1 MYWRFFAGVLLL
13 LAMATGCGA
22 ELVPHHQ
29 VTAELQAMK
38 AAAERSELKGVKD
51 DRKIIYT
58 GQLNLAVKSL
68 DDTER
73 EIKRLLAAAE
83 GQIAEFK
90 EERTAGDQRAGHWKV
105 RVPPGKFT
113 EFVEQV
119 AGLGVAERREMQA
132 ADVTEEFVDVEA
144 RLKNKR
150 QLEARILKLLDDKTG
165 EIKDVVAVENELARV
180 REEIERIEGRLRML
194 SNQIDLSTITIFA
207 YERREYIPPTAPTFR
222 ERVAFAFSTSLRNI
236 REMGEMLVIAIV
248 ALAPWFVLFAILG
261 GLTWMIVSRVIRILF
276 RPVR

>member
-1 MYWRFFAGVLLL
+1 MYWRLLAGVLLL
-13 LAMATGCGA
+13 LMLTTGCGA
-22 ELVPHHQ
+22 QAGPSQHVVTEL
-29 VTAELQAMK
+29 AALNS
-38 AAAERSELKGVKD
+38 AAERSELKGVKD
-51 DRKIIYT
+51 DRKLIYT
-58 GQLNLAVKSL
+58 GDLRLAVKSL

-90 EERTAGDQRAGHWKV
+90 EERTAGDQRAGHWQV
-105 RVPPGKFT
+105 RVPPGKFS

-150 QLEARILKLLDDKTG
+150 QLETRILKLLDDKTG
-165 EIKDVVAVENELARV
+165 EIKDVVAVENELARI
-180 REEIERIEGRLRML
+180 REEIERIEGRLRVL

-207 YERREYIPPTAPTFR
+207 YERREYIPPTAPTFS
-222 ERVAFAFSTSLRNI
+222 ERVATAFSTSLRNMQ
-236 REMGEMLVIAIV
+236 EVGEMLVIAIV
-248 ALAPWFVLFAILG
+248 ALAPWLVLLAIFG
-261 GLTWMIVSRVIRILF
+261 GLTWFVVSRVIRILF